1 MRGVTLRALAAVLV
15 SGGLTVLLS
24 ACGSS
29 DASTATN
36 GTKPGEDAALPVEV
50 ASPLRGEMRAT
61 YSGTATLEA
70 EADAEVV
77 AKVQGELTELRVEEG
92 DRVKAGELLA
102 RLDGRQLRLEVAQ
115 VEAELAK
122 LERDYRRQIELN
134 AKGLVAAGTFEGL
147 KYDLD
152 TLRARRDLA
161 QLQLSYTQIRAPFSG
176 VVATRTVRVG
186 QTVQPGT
193 ALFRITDPSPLKAQ
207 VFVPERELQRLGVG
221 QPAAVQV
228 DAVPGRMF
236 PAQVSLVAPTVDART
251 ATFKV
256 TVEVDDASAV
266 LKPGMFAR
274 IGIVFERKQQAL
286 QIPRVALVETDGER
300 SVFVVQKGLARQRSV
315 TTGLTD
321 AGNVEITDGVKEG
334 EQVVIVGQSGLKD
347 GNRVRVVSLESKPV
361 T

>member
-1 MRGVTLRALAAVLV
+1 MRGAICGAVAALSLLV
-15 SGGLTVLLS
+15 VISG
-24 ACGSS
+24 CGSS
-29 DASTATN
+29 GASPAIPDPSAGDTA
-36 GTKPGEDAALPVEV
+36 AIPVEV

-77 AKVQGELTELRVEEG
+77 AKVQGELAKLLVEEG
-92 DRVKAGELLA
+92 DRVRAGDLLA
-102 RLDGRQLRLEVAQ
+102 VLDGRQLRLEVAQ

-134 AKGLVAAGTFEGL
+134 EKGLVAAGAFEGL
-147 KYDLD
+147 RYDLD

-161 QLQLSYTQIRAPFSG
+161 RLQLSYTQIRAPFAG
-176 VVATRTVRVG
+176 LVAARNVRVG

-193 ALFRITDPSPLKAQ
+193 AMFRVTDPSPLKAQ
-207 VFVPERELQRLGVG
+207 VFVPERELQRLRTG
-221 QPAAVQV
+221 QSAAVQV
-228 DAVPGRMF
+228 DAIAGRSF
-236 PAQVSLVAPTVDART
+236 PARVALVSPTVDART

-256 TVEVDDASAV
+256 TVEVDDASAI

-274 IGIVFERKQQAL
+274 IGIVFERKQAAL

-321 AGNVEITDGVKEG
+321 AGNIEITDGIGEG

-347 GNRVRVVSLESKPV
+347 GNKVRVVALATKSAG
-361 T
+361 

>member
-1 MRGVTLRALAAVLV
+1 MHGATLRALALVLV

-29 DASTATN
+29 DASTTAD
-36 GTKPGEDAALPVEV
+36 TKAREDAAVPVEV

-70 EADAEVV
+70 EGDAEVI

-92 DRVKAGELLA
+92 DRVKIGDLLA

-134 AKGLVAAGTFEGL
+134 AKGLVAAGAFEGL

-161 QLQLSYTQIRAPFSG
+161 QLQLSYTQIRAPFGG
-176 VVATRTVRVG
+176 VVATRSVRVG

-207 VFVPERELQRLGVG
+207 VFVPERELQRLRVG

-300 SVFVVQKGLARQRSV
+300 SVFVVQQGLARQRSV

-321 AGNVEITDGVKEG
+321 AGNVEITGGIKEG

-347 GNRVRVVSLESKPV
+347 GNKVRVVSLESQPA